1 MALANYY
8 SVFSRGSAGQGFVGD
23 ERKFQKGKLL
33 ANAGVERAMVVKL
46 EAESVKEAQEI
57 VREAYPDLSTGT
69 PVVITEAQYKES

>member
-1 MALANYY
+1 MALANYQV
-8 SVFSRGSAGQGFVGD
+8 VFNRASGGQGTVGD

-33 ANAGVERAMVVKL
+33 ATSGVEIARVVKL